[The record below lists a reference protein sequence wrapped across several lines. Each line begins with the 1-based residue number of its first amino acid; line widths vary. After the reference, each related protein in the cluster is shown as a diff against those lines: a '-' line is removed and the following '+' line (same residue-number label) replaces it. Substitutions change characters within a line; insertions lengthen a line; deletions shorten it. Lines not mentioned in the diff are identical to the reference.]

1 MVQNSVLREN
11 ARKQLGNNIFAKNWL
26 LVMVACL
33 IYSAILSI
41 SGTTVIIAL
50 VLAGSMAYG
59 LCRLTVN
66 RVKEQGEV
74 DFADL
79 FKGFT
84 DNFTQS
90 FLLGLLQSLFVFL
103 WSLLFVIPG
112 IIKAYSYSMA
122 FYIMQDDPSKDWKTC
137 LDESKAMMDGHKWQ
151 LFCLDL
157 SFIGWMILGVLCCGI
172 GTIFVIPYQY
182 TAHANFYMAL
192 KASVANVADDTSE
205 AESV

>member
-26 LVMVACL
+26 MVMVAYL
-33 IYSAILSI
+33 IYSAIISI
-41 SGTTVIIAL
+41 SSTTVIVGL
-50 VLAGSMAYG
+50 VLAGPMAYG

-66 RVKEQGEV
+66 RVKGQGEV
-74 DFADL
+74 DLGDL

-90 FLLGLLQSLFVFL
+90 FLLGLLQSLFIFL

-137 LDESKAMMDGHKWQ
+137 LDESRAMMDGHKWQ
-151 LFCLDL
+151 LFCLDF
-157 SFIGWMILGVLCCGI
+157 SFIGWMILGALCCGI
-172 GTIFVIPYQY
+172 GTIFVMPYQC
-182 TAHANFYMAL
+182 TARANFYMAL
-192 KASVANVADDTSE
+192 KASLSSGSGDASE
-205 AESV
+205 TEFV